1 LGVTRG
7 WAYRSVAVRPLS
19 WDLARVPVMEDAE
32 TDAAADDDIYRPQ
45 PGHMPGLVA
54 QVVGQLG
61 GFALAGPAG
70 AALAP
75 VLSSALDLAIEEVRH
90 NGRRQVEAA
99 IGEAANLSGLDAE
112 DLLEKLVSSPVYM
125 AVLLEAVEAAARTVD
140 PRVVNSLGRC
150 LANAAT
156 DGAKVEDETLI
167 AKAFRDLGPAHFR
180 LLGGLLRPSPIFDP
194 PTSVESLAMAMKVH
208 TKGSRASVLD
218 GDPLLA
224 DSWDVLLAGLTRH
237 GAVADADR
245 SLEDPRFGLGGE
257 GLAKQRLTPQGWRGG
272 CPEFRGTSVAAR

>member
-1 LGVTRG
+1 
-7 WAYRSVAVRPLS
+7 
-19 WDLARVPVMEDAE
+19 MEDAE

-90 NGRRQVEAA
+90 NGRHQVEAA

-150 LANAAT
+150 LANAA
-156 DGAKVEDETLI
+156 
-167 AKAFRDLGPAHFR
+167 
-180 LLGGLLRPSPIFDP
+180 
-194 PTSVESLAMAMKVH
+194 
-208 TKGSRASVLD
+208 
-218 GDPLLA
+218 
-224 DSWDVLLAGLTRH
+224 
-237 GAVADADR
+237 
-245 SLEDPRFGLGGE
+245 
-257 GLAKQRLTPQGWRGG
+257 
-272 CPEFRGTSVAAR
+272 